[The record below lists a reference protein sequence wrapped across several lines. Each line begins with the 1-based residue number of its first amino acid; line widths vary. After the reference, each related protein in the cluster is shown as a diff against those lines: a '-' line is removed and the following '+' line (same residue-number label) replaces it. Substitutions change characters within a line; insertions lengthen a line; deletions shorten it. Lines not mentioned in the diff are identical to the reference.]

1 MIVFSKGVD
10 GERIV
15 RKDKDGKVVENIRLI
30 SPAKDGE
37 KLILTIDSR
46 LQYVAY
52 RELKKKIEQVNAK
65 SGSVVIL
72 DTSNGDILAAASYP
86 SYDPNNKNAYTSEG
100 ERNRAII
107 DSIEPGSTIK
117 PFLFAAAVDSGS
129 IKLGETFDTSPGYIK
144 FGKKNL

>member
-1 MIVFSKGVD
+1 MAPLIGKTNIDHVGHMCLEKSYDSFLKGVD

-15 RKDKDGKVVENIRLI
+15 RKDKDGKVVKNIRLV

-100 ERNRAII
+100 ERNRQLLIQLNQ
-107 DSIEPGSTIK
+107 D
-117 PFLFAAAVDSGS
+117 LR
-129 IKLGETFDTSPGYIK
+129 
-144 FGKKNL
+144 

>member
-1 MIVFSKGVD
+1 MRELS
-10 GERIV
+10 
-15 RKDKDGKVVENIRLI
+15 
-30 SPAKDGE
+30 E
-37 KLILTIDSR
+37 KIKMETIDSR

-100 ERNRAII
+100 E
-107 DSIEPGSTIK
+107 
-117 PFLFAAAVDSGS
+117 V
-129 IKLGETFDTSPGYIK
+129 
-144 FGKKNL
+144 

>member
-1 MIVFSKGVD
+1 M
-10 GERIV
+10 
-15 RKDKDGKVVENIRLI
+15 ENIRLV

-72 DTSNGDILAAASYP
+72 DTSNGDI
-86 SYDPNNKNAYTSEG
+86 
-100 ERNRAII
+100 
-107 DSIEPGSTIK
+107 
-117 PFLFAAAVDSGS
+117 
-129 IKLGETFDTSPGYIK
+129 
-144 FGKKNL
+144 